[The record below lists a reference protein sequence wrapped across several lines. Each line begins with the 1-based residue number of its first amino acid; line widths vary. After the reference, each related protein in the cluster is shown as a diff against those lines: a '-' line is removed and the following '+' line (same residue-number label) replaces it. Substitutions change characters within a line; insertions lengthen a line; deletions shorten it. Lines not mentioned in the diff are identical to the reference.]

1 MKLLAL
7 DYGSA
12 RTGVAVSDPSGVLAR
27 PLSAIPRVGSPDGM
41 AALLAILGEERP
53 DRIVVGLPRTPS
65 GDEGAQAGATRAF
78 VGRLRRLTP
87 IPIDLE
93 DERFTTSIA
102 QSARR
107 SGARADLDS
116 AAAAVLLQGVL
127 DRTAGPAAPSS

>member
-12 RTGVAVSDPSGVLAR
+12 RTGVAVSDPSGTLAR
-27 PLSAIPRVGSPDGM
+27 PLGAVARVGSPDGT
-41 AALLAILGEERP
+41 ARLLAILEEERP
-53 DRIVVGLPRTPS
+53 DRIVVGLPRTPA
-65 GDEGAQAGATRAF
+65 GGEGAQAQATRAF
-78 VGRLRRLTP
+78 VGRLRRATP

-107 SGARADLDS
+107 SGAQADVDS

-127 DRTAGPAAPSS
+127 DRMAGPAAPSS